1 MYINTAFQAVARDN
15 YPKSHQCESIIIYP
29 GVMMEA
35 KLDLQDTI
43 RNSLGYAIRIK
54 KDHAKEQEYL
64 EGKGATD
71 TRE

>member
-1 MYINTAFQAVARDN
+1 
-15 YPKSHQCESIIIYP
+15 
-29 GVMMEA
+29 MMEA

-54 KDHAKEQEYL
+54 KDHAKEQKYL

-71 TRE
+71 RREWNSRWCRQRESWGYKSETSLWIV

>member
-1 MYINTAFQAVARDN
+1 
-15 YPKSHQCESIIIYP
+15 
-29 GVMMEA
+29 MMEA

-54 KDHAKEQEYL
+54 KDHAKEQKYL

-71 TRE
+71 TKE

>member
-1 MYINTAFQAVARDN
+1 
-15 YPKSHQCESIIIYP
+15 
-29 GVMMEA
+29 MEA

-43 RNSLGYAIRIK
+43 RNTLGYAIRIK